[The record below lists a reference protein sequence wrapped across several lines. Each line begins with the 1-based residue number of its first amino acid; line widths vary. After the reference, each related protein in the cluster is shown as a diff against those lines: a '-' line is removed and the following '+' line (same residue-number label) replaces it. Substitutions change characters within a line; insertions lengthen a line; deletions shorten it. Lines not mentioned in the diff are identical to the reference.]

1 MRPLSGGEHRAWF
14 ERRVERSPSISASKL
29 GRVLPLLLAITL
41 GADFKKVDEVDGV
54 LIEARPVEGSSVVE
68 LRLTTRTTKS
78 VQSLCDAAFGD
89 GKFDKDEPDLKSR
102 KIITESENERV
113 TYDQI
118 SPPVVAN
125 RDYAVRA
132 KRNRVSEL
140 ECSMTFAA
148 ANELAPQKPEGWV
161 RITRLWGEW
170 RFTRGAEPDAKT
182 VVTYTVFSDPAGSIP
197 AFMVEGSRRTFAL
210 KWMKMILSR
219 GKE

>member
-1 MRPLSGGEHRAWF
+1 MMF
-14 ERRVERSPSISASKL
+14 SA
-29 GRVLPLLLAITL
+29 LLTLTLA
-41 GADFKKVDEVDGV
+41 AAPDFKKVDETDGV
-54 LIEARPVEGSSVVE
+54 LIESRPVEGSSVVE

-78 VQSLCDAAFGD
+78 VRSLCDAAFGD
-89 GKFDKDEPDLKSR
+89 GKFDKEEPDLKSR
-102 KIITESENERV
+102 KVISESEHERV

-132 KRNRVSEL
+132 KRTVISDT

-148 ANELAPQKPEGWV
+148 ANELAPSKPEGWV
-161 RITRLWGEW
+161 RITKLWGEW
-170 RFTRGAEPDAKT
+170 HFTRGDDGKT

-210 KWMKMILSR
+210 KWMKMIVSR